1 MDKMGESTLVVG
13 IVVVGI
19 AAGTVTERTIEEE
32 CMVEGRSAEERMM
45 GQAYTA
51 KVEGHRKETEEH
63 RKETEERRK
72 ETEERSFGESQQ
84 ALEQD
89 YRPGRPKLYWEMKPF
104 SYYPSIH
111 QRRP

>member
-1 MDKMGESTLVVG
+1 MVG

-32 CMVEGRSAEERMM
+32 CMVEGRTAEERMM

-63 RKETEERRK
+63 RK

>member
-1 MDKMGESTLVVG
+1 MVG

-32 CMVEGRSAEERMM
+32 CMVKGRTAEERMM

-63 RKETEERRK
+63 RK